1 MVPIIAGRFDSFAQV
16 RNVKQLLRTQGIA
29 DEAISIFYVNPPG
42 QHDLPTA
49 AGDQPTNSGENY
61 ADTDALTGAA
71 GGAAAGLAFGLAAAA
86 ATGPSAPLI
95 AAGVGGYTGSL
106 TGVLSGLS
114 DDGDYR
120 AALGHVRPREACVV
134 VAINV
139 SGLTNGLMVVS
150 VLHKHGGQD
159 IEQAW
164 GQWRAGQWA
173 DFDPRTLP
181 SLINEGGY
189 PNDD

>member
-1 MVPIIAGRFDSFAQV
+1 M
-16 RNVKQLLRTQGIA
+16 
-29 DEAISIFYVNPPG
+29 
-42 QHDLPTA
+42 
-49 AGDQPTNSGENY
+49 
-61 ADTDALTGAA
+61 
-71 GGAAAGLAFGLAAAA
+71 
-86 ATGPSAPLI
+86 
-95 AAGVGGYTGSL
+95 
-106 TGVLSGLS
+106 LSGLS
-114 DDGDYR
+114 DDGDHR
-120 AALGHVRPREACVV
+120 AALGDVKPREPGVM